1 MKGGIITK
9 VKNIFSYAL
18 FGVVCLLAL
27 INTFYR
33 TEYVSNIA
41 KAAIVPLFLIGIID
55 FMYKIKDKA
64 EQILLEKISASHAD
78 YREAK
83 AIYDSIVPFED
94 VDTDGK
100 VQAWKEEMERKS
112 EICVKNHLLSIQVE
126 KMFKWYLPVYTIFSL
141 LLFLSMLFAQ
151 AHNWILFL
159 AAFNS
164 DTITLWTFAIL
175 LLDVSFTDF
184 FANRLISF
192 VDRKMETTSTK
203 GSS

>member
-1 MKGGIITK
+1 
-9 VKNIFSYAL
+9 
-18 FGVVCLLAL
+18 
-27 INTFYR
+27 
-33 TEYVSNIA
+33 
-41 KAAIVPLFLIGIID
+41 
-55 FMYKIKDKA
+55 
-64 EQILLEKISASHAD
+64 
-78 YREAK
+78 
-83 AIYDSIVPFED
+83 
-94 VDTDGK
+94 
-100 VQAWKEEMERKS
+100 
-112 EICVKNHLLSIQVE
+112 
-126 KMFKWYLPVYTIFSL
+126 
-141 LLFLSMLFAQ
+141 MLFAQ

>member
-27 INTFYR
+27 INTFYT

-94 VDTDGK
+94 VIRTVRFKRGK
-100 VQAWKEEMERKS
+100 KKWKEK
-112 EICVKNHLLSIQVE
+112 VKYV
-126 KMFKWYLPVYTIFSL
+126 
-141 LLFLSMLFAQ
+141 
-151 AHNWILFL
+151 
-159 AAFNS
+159 
-164 DTITLWTFAIL
+164 
-175 LLDVSFTDF
+175 
-184 FANRLISF
+184 
-192 VDRKMETTSTK
+192 
-203 GSS
+203 